1 MYGPILLLG
10 TVWVLFSLAVPQFDL
25 TTLRSI
31 MVLLGIILLVS
42 AISELPAIASV
53 APNWRWS
60 HSLLAV
66 LFLVGGIV
74 ALAWTHP
81 TFEAVARLA
90 AWYLLVKGVYD
101 MVNAFVARRAEFRR
115 EEAGVSL
122 RPAQGGPRV
131 RGASPWWAPLA
142 IGAFEIGIAFWAV
155 AYPRFSLSLLVL
167 WVALAALATGL
178 TKIAMG
184 FRVPAVRGT
193 EVEDELARTG
203 YGPGALSDSARR
215 ARETGRVGGGGV

>member
-1 MYGPILLLG
+1 
-10 TVWVLFSLAVPQFDL
+10 VLFSLAIPQFDL

-31 MVLLGIILLVS
+31 MILLGIVLLVS
-42 AISELPAIASV
+42 AVSELPAIASV

-66 LFLVGGIV
+66 LFLAGGIV
-74 ALAWTHP
+74 GLAWTDP

-101 MVNAFVARRAEFRR
+101 IVNAFVARRAEFRR
-115 EEAGVSL
+115 EEAGAGL
-122 RPAQGGPRV
+122 QPERGGPSM

-178 TKIAMG
+178 TKIAMA

-203 YGPGALSDSARR
+203 YRAGAVDDSARR
-215 ARETGRVGGGGV
+215 ARETGRVGRGTV